1 MLVCRL
7 HRTNTGRKC
16 QQLGNIRSASDNCPE
31 PELAGAVDDL
41 CSRWRMGNCTCCHRL
56 AAPLCPPGVRQFVI
70 RSSFPHLEAGHTGC
84 EVIDKAVGTE
94 MGGEVAASAL
104 PVLVALVRVGEDPV
118 LVTIL
123 THCSPKREE
132 EEGKQHGCYVN
143 LDCRWALKGA

>member
-1 MLVCRL
+1 M
-7 HRTNTGRKC
+7 
-16 QQLGNIRSASDNCPE
+16 
-31 PELAGAVDDL
+31 
-41 CSRWRMGNCTCCHRL
+41 
-56 AAPLCPPGVRQFVI
+56 I

-143 LDCRWALKGA
+143 LDYCRAPWEPETGLCSNICASLRLKWDWSTDVRCCDG